1 MRLPEIGHAIRR
13 ARLARKL
20 TQAEL
25 ASAVGLSRTTLNQ
38 LESGLVS
45 DLGIRKVQ
53 ALVDELGLE
62 LTIKGAERERP
73 DFVQI
78 ASTAASVSFR
88 DALTP
93 EDLVTILLKGRVPAA
108 KRPQIRALF
117 EEATP
122 TLLKGLAEEVGRWS
136 KPGRIE
142 KNLARIASE
151 LGVSRKVEQWLK

>member
-25 ASAVGLSRTTLNQ
+25 ASAVGLSRITLNQ
-38 LESGLVS
+38 LESGIVS

-53 ALVDELGLE
+53 AVMDELGLH
-62 LTIKGAERERP
+62 LVVTGAEREPP
-73 DFVQI
+73 DFVKI
-78 ASTAASVSFR
+78 AATAASVSFR
-88 DALTP
+88 ERLTP
-93 EDLVTILLKGRVPAA
+93 EELVTILLKGRVPAA
-108 KRPQIRALF
+108 KRPQMRALL

-122 TLLKGLAEEVGRWS
+122 ALMKGLIEEVGRWS

-142 KNLARIASE
+142 KNLARIAHE
-151 LGVSRKVEQWLK
+151 LDAAGNIEQWLK